1 MRKLVLLL
9 LLFSVSLFP
18 SFAPAPVPAP
28 LARVHPMSETV
39 YVTKTGSKYHRS
51 SCHHLK
57 KSKIRTTKSEAKNN
71 GYTACSHCR
80 P

>member
-1 MRKLVLLL
+1 MRKLILLL

-18 SFAPAPVPAP
+18 SFAPAPVHSPIAS
-28 LARVHPMSETV
+28 VHTIGETV
-39 YVTKTGSKYHRS
+39 YVTKTGSKYHRGT
-51 SCHHLK
+51 CQYLK

-71 GYTACSHCR
+71 GYTACSRCK

>member
-1 MRKLVLLL
+1 MRKFVLLL

-18 SFAPAPVPAP
+18 SFAPAPLYSPIAS
-28 LARVHPMSETV
+28 VHPISETV
-39 YVTKTGSKYHRS
+39 YVTKTGSKYHRGT
-51 SCHHLK
+51 CHHLR

-71 GYTACSHCR
+71 GYTACSHCK